1 MKLRIHNRIIIA
13 KLINLYC
20 ILIFTPGFILPDY
33 HYIQQETEIKQLIE
47 RYNSEQLL
55 NDRTGKQIKG
65 IDDEFAVNNLLI
77 TFEEN

>member
-1 MKLRIHNRIIIA
+1 MQ
-13 KLINLYC
+13 NL
-20 ILIFTPGFILPDY
+20 TPSTTLLFFLGFILPDQ
-33 HYIQQETEIKQLIE
+33 HYIQQEIEIKQLIE

-77 TFEEN
+77 SFEENLINEKGLR